1 MQTFVQGKCNR
12 LAAASI
18 MHLVD
23 RPGEANPL
31 FIYGPT
37 GTGKSHLLEASVRDT
52 LNRYPQRKCLYITA
66 EQFTTHFLEALHGRG
81 LPSFHRKIRSYEL
94 LAIDDIQ
101 FMAGKKVTLME
112 LLSTMDYMLQHGR
125 QLVLSA
131 DRPAH
136 ELTELSKEITT
147 RLSGGLPLKLEA
159 PDHATRIGI
168 VRHFAS
174 KLSLELN
181 DEIQEFISTHFSEH
195 ARELAGATH
204 RLYAAWRMQK
214 KPLTLACAEEAL
226 AEMIHRNT
234 RGVKLQDI
242 EEAVCKIVG
251 LNPDSLKSDERRKVI
266 NTTRML
272 AMWLARKHTRAALS
286 EIGTYFGRRSH
297 STVISAQKT
306 VTSWVN
312 EQSQVSLGNRTWN
325 IEEAIRKVEAQLRA
339 SG

>member
-1 MQTFVQGKCNR
+1 
-12 LAAASI
+12 
-18 MHLVD
+18 
-23 RPGEANPL
+23 
-31 FIYGPT
+31 
-37 GTGKSHLLEASVRDT
+37 
-52 LNRYPQRKCLYITA
+52 
-66 EQFTTHFLEALHGRG
+66 
-81 LPSFHRKIRSYEL
+81 
-94 LAIDDIQ
+94 
-101 FMAGKKVTLME
+101 
-112 LLSTMDYMLQHGR
+112 
-125 QLVLSA
+125 
-131 DRPAH
+131 
-136 ELTELSKEITT
+136 
-147 RLSGGLPLKLEA
+147 
-159 PDHATRIGI
+159 
-168 VRHFAS
+168 
-174 KLSLELN
+174 
-181 DEIQEFISTHFSEH
+181 
-195 ARELAGATH
+195 
-204 RLYAAWRMQK
+204 MQK

-251 LNPDSLKSDERRKVI
+251 LNPDSLKSDERRKMI